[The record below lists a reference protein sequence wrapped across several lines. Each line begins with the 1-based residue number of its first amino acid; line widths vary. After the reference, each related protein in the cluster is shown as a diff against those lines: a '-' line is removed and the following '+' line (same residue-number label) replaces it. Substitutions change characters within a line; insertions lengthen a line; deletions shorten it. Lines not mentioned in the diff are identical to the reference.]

1 MEQSQAAIV
10 LLWLVVKMEKMNK
23 NGSAKAKLGW
33 SFFPRGKKGI
43 ELTMQVI
50 VVVIVLLVLLVFLLV
65 FLTGQGGKVTS
76 LWETTTNTA
85 INNSMQ

>member
-1 MEQSQAAIV
+1 
-10 LLWLVVKMEKMNK
+10 MEKINK
-23 NGSAKAKLGW
+23 TGRAKASLCGSSDEGRAKAKLGW

-65 FLTGQGGKVTS
+65 FLTGQGGKVTG